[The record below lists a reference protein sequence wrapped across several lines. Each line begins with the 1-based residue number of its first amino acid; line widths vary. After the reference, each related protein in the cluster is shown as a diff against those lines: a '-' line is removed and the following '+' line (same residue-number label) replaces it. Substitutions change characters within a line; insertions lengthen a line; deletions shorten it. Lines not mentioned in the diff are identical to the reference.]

1 MVPTAG
7 LMLQVTAA
15 EKFVATNCRVPPIA
29 TAVELALT
37 VGGFTSGGVGV
48 GVLLPPPQPDVPIKS
63 PQVSNAQPSRIAQVF
78 AIMPEPL
85 CMNLLRLD
93 AGKPH
98 LRFYAVPA
106 RFIQSSGTSVT
117 LDAGSASRVFGRDK
131 HLYSQIVAG
140 SRPGPLS

>member
-1 MVPTAG
+1 MVPTVG

-15 EKFVATNCRVPPIA
+15 EKFVAVNSRVAPIG

-48 GVLLPPPQPDVPIKS
+48 GVLLPPPQTADPIKS
-63 PQVSNAQPSRIAQVF
+63 TQVSNAQPIRIAQVF

-85 CMNLLRLD
+85 CMYLYSALD

-98 LRFYAVPA
+98 LGFYAPPA
-106 RFIQSSGTSVT
+106 RFIQSNGTSVT
-117 LDAGSASRVFGRDK
+117 LDAGFVAHAHGRDK
-131 HLYSQIVAG
+131 HLNSKTVAEAA
-140 SRPGPLS
+140 